1 MTEHYEW
8 KTELTEDGARAW
20 KEKLVNK
27 NKVLRI
33 VEKLSCP
40 YDGLVDGGCG
50 ACQRCRAIAEIRA
63 L

>member
-33 VEKLSCP
+33 VEKLPVRMTDWSMVAVAHVNAAAP
-40 YDGLVDGGCG
+40 
-50 ACQRCRAIAEIRA
+50 
-63 L
+63 